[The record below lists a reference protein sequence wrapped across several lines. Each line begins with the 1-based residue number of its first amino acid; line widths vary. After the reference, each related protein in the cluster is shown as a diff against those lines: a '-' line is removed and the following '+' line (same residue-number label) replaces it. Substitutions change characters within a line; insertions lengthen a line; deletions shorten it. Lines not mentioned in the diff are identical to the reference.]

1 MVMAEPRVPKE
12 VREYFQDLMDSR
24 PKIKNPMMP
33 EISLDIEQALN
44 KEQAMKDATVA
55 AQQTA
60 TSIQGIIQGKQ
71 YIVTSTDPDILNKP
85 PVPTGIH

>member
-1 MVMAEPRVPKE
+1 MVMAEPRIPKE

-44 KEQAMKDATVA
+44 KEQTMKDETIA

-60 TSIQGIIQGKQ
+60 SSIQGIIKGQQ
-71 YIVTSTDPDILNKP
+71 YIVTSTDPDILSKP
-85 PVPTGIH
+85 PAPTGIH